1 MALFQYVLK
10 DTSGNRKEGE
20 IKAATLDTAIQIL
33 TAQDQVIITIKEE
46 DTSWDFLGPFLDEI
60 NLSYERLKNRI
71 PLTNLVFFTRQ
82 LATMFSAGLTIERSI
97 QGLAADEKHPR
108 LKKVLNKVVQNIR
121 QGLNLSASF
130 QRHPGVFNNLYI
142 AMIKAGEISG
152 NLDEILDHLATY
164 LENIDDTRRKVRSAM
179 TYPIFMLVFMTTMIT
194 AMFIWIIP
202 KFSDVYSQLGSK
214 LPKATQT
221 LVSLSEWVSSN
232 IGSVLFF
239 SFIFFVSIWMISK
252 TRKGGFFIDSLILK
266 LPVFGSLNKQ
276 AILNKFCKTFG
287 ILVGAGVPVLESTL
301 LLSKVVDNR
310 VFEEATLDA
319 SKDIREGY
327 NISTAL
333 RRTEVF
339 PSIML
344 QLTSTGEETG
354 ELGDLLDRAADY
366 YYKQVNALVDRM
378 TTLIEPLLILAVG
391 VVIAIMVVVS
401 YLPVFYLGAALQSG
415 L

>member
-1 MALFQYVLK
+1 MAVFQYVLK

-20 IKAATLDTAIQIL
+20 IKAGTLDTAIQTL
-33 TAQDQVIITIKEE
+33 TAQDQVIITIKEQ

-60 NLSYERLKNRI
+60 NLSFERLKNRI

-82 LATMFSAGLTIERSI
+82 LATMFAAGLTIERSV

-108 LKKVLNKVVQNIR
+108 LKKVLNKVVQNVR
-121 QGLNLSASF
+121 QGLNLSAAF
-130 QRHPGVFNNLYI
+130 QRNPGVFNNLYI
-142 AMIKAGEISG
+142 AMIKAGEVSG

-202 KFSDVYSQLGSK
+202 TFSEVYAQLGSK

-221 LVSLSEWVSSN
+221 LVALSEWISLN
-232 IGSVLFF
+232 IGAIILFSFLFF
-239 SFIFFVSIWMISK
+239 LGIWTISK
-252 TRKGGFFIDSLILK
+252 TRRGGLFIDTLILN

-276 AILNKFCKTFG
+276 SILNKFCKTFG
-287 ILVGAGVPVLESTL
+287 ILIGAGVPVLESTL

-310 VFEEATLDA
+310 VYEEAILDA

-366 YYKQVNALVDRM
+366 YYKQVNVLVDRM

-391 VVIAIMVVVS
+391 VVIAIMVVVT

>member
-1 MALFQYVLK
+1 MAVFQYVLK
-10 DTSGNRKEGE
+10 DSSGERNEGE
-20 IKAATLDTAIQIL
+20 ISAATLDTAIQKL
-33 TAQDQVIITIKEE
+33 TAQDQVIITIKEQ

-60 NLSYERLKNRI
+60 NLSFERLKNRI

-82 LATMFSAGLTIERSI
+82 LATMFSAGLTLERSI

-108 LKKVLNKVVQNIR
+108 LKKVLNKVVVNIR
-121 QGLNLSASF
+121 QGLNLSAAF

-142 AMIKAGEISG
+142 AMIKAGEVSG

-202 KFSDVYSQLGSK
+202 TFSEVYAQLGSK

-221 LVSLSEWVSSN
+221 LVALSEWISLN
-232 IGSVLFF
+232 IGAIILFSFLFF
-239 SFIFFVSIWMISK
+239 LGIWTISK
-252 TRKGGFFIDSLILK
+252 TRRGGLFIDTLILN

-276 AILNKFCKTFG
+276 SILNKFCKTFG
-287 ILVGAGVPVLESTL
+287 ILIGAGVPVLESTL

-310 VFEEATLDA
+310 VYEEAILDA

-366 YYKQVNALVDRM
+366 YYKQVNVLVDRM

-391 VVIAIMVVVS
+391 VVIAIMVVVT

>member
-1 MALFQYVLK
+1 
-10 DTSGNRKEGE
+10 
-20 IKAATLDTAIQIL
+20 
-33 TAQDQVIITIKEE
+33 
-46 DTSWDFLGPFLDEI
+46 
-60 NLSYERLKNRI
+60 
-71 PLTNLVFFTRQ
+71 
-82 LATMFSAGLTIERSI
+82 
-97 QGLAADEKHPR
+97 
-108 LKKVLNKVVQNIR
+108 
-121 QGLNLSASF
+121 
-130 QRHPGVFNNLYI
+130 
-142 AMIKAGEISG
+142 MIKAGEISG

-202 KFSDVYSQLGSK
+202 TFSEVYAQLGSK

-221 LVSLSEWVSSN
+221 LVALSEWISLN
-232 IGSVLFF
+232 IGAIILFSFLFF
-239 SFIFFVSIWMISK
+239 LGIWTISK
-252 TRKGGFFIDSLILK
+252 TRRGGLFIDTLILN

-276 AILNKFCKTFG
+276 SILNKFCKTFG
-287 ILVGAGVPVLESTL
+287 ILIGAGVPVLESTL

-310 VFEEATLDA
+310 VYEEAILDA

-366 YYKQVNALVDRM
+366 YYKQVNVLVDRM

-391 VVIAIMVVVS
+391 VVIAIMVVVT